1 MTDTTAAISFI
12 EAILESQ
19 YAHSALWLATKLNT
33 SVSVAQNSMD
43 AYARLNN
50 KVDKKIIVSGF
61 CKDTG
66 NLNVSLMN
74 GTDLHSIQ
82 LQDIIVHTYS
92 IGKYGLRNMN
102 QIVQNSD
109 EKLLHDC
116 LNSEVGLPYLNSVGG
131 IKLRNLE
138 VRNVGERVFS
148 HPSPAMVAVQD
159 EAAKHIDAVFVS
171 KPTAVRKAKSSIDVT
186 NFFSRA
192 DSLKQPEE
200 GVSPPAT
207 DIAGSAQPV
216 AEKEKE
222 KGKEKEKEKKKERKH
237 SDDGDEEEW
246 EGEEE
251 KPAKKGKAGA
261 DRHASKPTAAKP
273 APPRPDCRKEE
284 QSKRENLQGQQ
295 EKEQAGQGEGEG
307 QGEEQQAQEQEVSRS
322 PAPAQQRRK
331 RKEVLHGAMDDFMA
345 EKEPPRGDGATIVA
359 PSDRPP
365 RGKRRRLVEKVSAWW
380 WSRFRSLSALSPLM

>member
-1 MTDTTAAISFI
+1 
-12 EAILESQ
+12 
-19 YAHSALWLATKLNT
+19 
-33 SVSVAQNSMD
+33 
-43 AYARLNN
+43 
-50 KVDKKIIVSGF
+50 
-61 CKDTG
+61 
-66 NLNVSLMN
+66 
-74 GTDLHSIQ
+74 
-82 LQDIIVHTYS
+82 
-92 IGKYGLRNMN
+92 MN

-148 HPSPAMVAVQD
+148 HPAPAMAAVQD

-200 GVSPPAT
+200 GVSPPGT

-222 KGKEKEKEKKKERKH
+222 KGKEKGKEKKKGEENEKEKDKEKKKERKH

-261 DRHASKPTAAKP
+261 DRHASKPSAAKP
-273 APPRPDCRKEE
+273 APPRPDCSKEE
-284 QSKRENLQGQQ
+284 QSKRENPQGQQ
-295 EKEQAGQGEGEG
+295 EKEQAGQGQGEGEG
-307 QGEEQQAQEQEVSRS
+307 QGEEQQEQEQEVSRS
-322 PAPAQQRRK
+322 PAPPQQRRK

-345 EKEPPRGDGATIVA
+345 EKEPPRGDGASIVA
-359 PSDRPP
+359 PSNRPP

-380 WSRFRSLSALSPLM
+380 WSRFRSLSALSPHM